1 MIRETYAAERVERTF
16 RHGQFVLFSPPEAAY
31 SRHCAQSVVAGQ
43 IGEVYRQWN
52 DGLVDVR
59 FHGFPR
65 PIVCNAAYL
74 QDVRP

>member
-1 MIRETYAAERVERTF
+1 MSHDISAAERAERVF
-16 RHGQFVLFSPPEAAY
+16 RHGQFVRFSPPESAY
-31 SRHCAQSVVAGQ
+31 SRDCAQSVVAGQ
-43 IGEVYRQWN
+43 VGEVYRQWN

-59 FHGFPR
+59 FHGLPR